1 MKLIL
6 DTENSHPTTITVR
19 GKEITLLLIESSI
32 LIDSSQV
39 AKIFDKK
46 EKTVATK
53 VQKAKLEKYETEN
66 VKLLKNYGLMNPEA
80 IKPRPFYD
88 LRQMLEG
95 PAQYYFKQI
104 DDLDL
109 IEANEAFAAQSVAVG
124 KDLNF
129 DLDKLNVNG
138 GAIALGHPVGASGAR
153 ILVTLIYDMI
163 HNPEYK
169 KGLATLCIGGGMG
182 CATIVEKYEG

>member
-19 GKEITLLLIESSI
+19 GKEVTLLLIESSI
-32 LIDSSQV
+32 LIDSSQI

-46 EKTVATK
+46 EKTVMTK
-53 VQKAKLEKYETEN
+53 VQKSKLEKYETDN
-66 VKLLKNYGLMNPEA
+66 TKLLKRYGLMHPEA
-80 IKPRPFYD
+80 VKPKPFYD

-109 IEANEAFAAQSVAVG
+109 IDVIVRVAIG
-124 KDLNF
+124 K
-129 DLDKLNVNG
+129 
-138 GAIALGHPVGASGAR
+138 HR
-153 ILVTLIYDMI
+153 EWI
-163 HNPEYK
+163 HNRDIDK
-169 KGLATLCIGGGMG
+169 F
-182 CATIVEKYEG
+182 

>member
-32 LIDSSQV
+32 LIDSSQI

-46 EKTVATK
+46 EKTVAGK
-53 VQKAKLEKYETEN
+53 VQKSKLEKYETEN
-66 VKLLKNYGLMNPEA
+66 IKLLKNYGLMNHDA
-80 IKPRPFYD
+80 VKPRPFYD

-104 DDLDL
+104 DNLDL
-109 IEANEAFAAQSVAVG
+109 IEVIIRIATG
-124 KDLNF
+124 K
-129 DLDKLNVNG
+129 
-138 GAIALGHPVGASGAR
+138 HR
-153 ILVTLIYDMI
+153 EWI
-163 HNPEYK
+163 HNK
-169 KGLATLCIGGGMG
+169 R
-182 CATIVEKYEG
+182 VENFNGE

>member
-19 GKEITLLLIESSI
+19 GKQITLLLIESSI
-32 LIDSSQV
+32 LIDSSQI

-53 VQKAKLEKYETEN
+53 VQKSKLDKYETEN
-66 VKLLKNYGLMNPEA
+66 IKLLKNYGLMNQDA
-80 IKPRPFYD
+80 VKPRPFYD

-95 PAQYYFKQI
+95 PAKYYFKQI

-109 IEANEAFAAQSVAVG
+109 IDVIVRVAIG
-124 KDLNF
+124 K
-129 DLDKLNVNG
+129 
-138 GAIALGHPVGASGAR
+138 HR
-153 ILVTLIYDMI
+153 EWI
-163 HNPEYK
+163 HNKEIDA
-169 KGLATLCIGGGMG
+169 L
-182 CATIVEKYEG
+182 

>member
-32 LIDSSQV
+32 LIDSSQI

-53 VQKAKLEKYETEN
+53 VQKSKLEKYETDN
-66 VKLLKNYGLMNPEA
+66 TKLLKRYGLMHPEA
-80 IKPRPFYD
+80 VKPRPFYD
-88 LRQMLEG
+88 LRQMLEE

-104 DDLDL
+104 DNLEL
-109 IEANEAFAAQSVAVG
+109 IDVIVRVAIG
-124 KDLNF
+124 K
-129 DLDKLNVNG
+129 
-138 GAIALGHPVGASGAR
+138 HR
-153 ILVTLIYDMI
+153 EWI
-163 HNPEYK
+163 HNRDIDK
-169 KGLATLCIGGGMG
+169 F
-182 CATIVEKYEG
+182 